1 MKKIIIALIALL
13 AAFSCAREEIDLQ
26 PTAPDQER
34 DNTPMSF
41 NLSVNGMSGGAQT
54 KAALKAD
61 WADGDVVYVFFDA
74 IGTKYVKKSFDGTEW
89 ADTYPGGAFVASDF
103 SASGPAASRNMTAV
117 WFPQGAVDVTYADGK
132 FSFTIGG
139 EKIYSHYM
147 SVHAAY
153 TIDGTTVTGT
163 LDMEK
168 PAGFVQFFVPGIDAA
183 DAPAYRLMES
193 HLTPKACEYVALDGG
208 VHESALADGYSL
220 KGMAFT
226 TDASVTG
233 ALFGGYLSTA
243 GATTS
248 YKFSLVKGV
257 SAALP
262 AAEGTYTLVG
272 FRNIAAGTSMTFP
285 TIASG
290 AWGAM
295 SPFVDLGFGD
305 IQWATGNLKDNGTI
319 VSPLATGDYYQ
330 WGATEVYANT
340 AQYYT
345 GNTELPSDRDIAYL
359 RSSGDWHMPSKAQ
372 FDALV
377 NSANTKGT
385 WVVTGGPTNGWL
397 FTSKENGISLF
408 FLIAGEYDSGS
419 LNNLGVW
426 GRCWSTTPFDGS
438 RAYYLILSNSDWMA
452 GTNRDP
458 RAWGI
463 PVRPITGAPTPAPA
477 AWDGNLSSLDGTEP
491 SGFAT
496 ATNGMTITG
505 TLSANVKIS
514 IDPGATVTLN
524 NATIDG
530 ISINNDN
537 SNSYKWAGITC
548 NGDATII
555 LNGNNSVAAF
565 YGSSGIYIPSGST
578 LTIQGPGSLTANG
591 RGTGCAGIGGKYTGD
606 YGNIRIEGGTITA
619 SGGAAGAG
627 IGSGAGGNGGDIIIT
642 GGQITATGGDGGCG
656 IGSGQQGSCG
666 DITISGG
673 TINATGGTTAAGI
686 GASIN
691 GHCGHILINGGTV
704 TASAMGSYGPGIG
717 CGPHYSSCSS
727 ITITSDVTRV
737 TATKASGTPNSI
749 GAGYNSSGCGPVTI
763 GGLVLWDG
771 SAYQNGGDDYLPAS
785 PLVYIPSTPSAFS
798 VSSNQKVFFSPGN
811 LQCIPN
817 TRAWRFAE
825 NQWGYI
831 GVGGPSE
838 PGNAHRM
845 WEGDSYTD
853 WYDIFGWGTWTGSS
867 PNPAKADQYN
877 TSYAWGDGDFT
888 EESLLANAPLPGKNW
903 RTLSQTE
910 WAYLFNTRETTS
922 GVRYAKATVN
932 SVEGVILL
940 PDDWSTSYH
949 SLASTNTAEAAFT
962 ANEISTA
969 AWMIDFEAHGAI
981 FLPVATIHYYG
992 SGPELLHTGN
1002 YWSST
1007 PYSETIAYCVNFS
1020 SSSLSA
1026 SYTHDRSTA
1035 ISVRLVYND

>member
-1 MKKIIIALIALL
+1 MKKIIIALIALI

-26 PTAPDQER
+26 PTAPDQEK

-54 KAALKAD
+54 KVALKAD

-117 WFPQGAVDVTYADGK
+117 WFPQGAVDVTYAAGK

-153 TIDGTTVTGT
+153 SISGTTVSGT

-168 PAGFVQFFVPGIDAA
+168 PAGFVQFFVPGIAAA

-233 ALFGGYLSTA
+233 ALFGGYLSSA

-248 YKFSLVKGV
+248 YKFSLVKEV

-262 AAEGTYTLVG
+262 AAEGTYTLAG

-305 IQWATGNLKDNGTI
+305 IQWATGNLKDDGTI
-319 VSPLATGDYYQ
+319 VGPVAAGDYYQ
-330 WGATEVYANT
+330 WGATDVCGSGKSGDECVYDNV
-340 AQYYT
+340 
-345 GNTELPSDRDIAYL
+345 ELPALRDIASL
-359 RSSGDWHMPSKAQ
+359 RSSGAWHMPSKAQ
-372 FDALV
+372 FDAL
-377 NSANTKGT
+377 SSNTQQS
-385 WVVTGGPTNGWL
+385 WVAVAAGKL
-397 FTSKENGISLF
+397 VTSKVNGISLF
-408 FLIAGEYDSGS
+408 FKAAGEYCSGS
-419 LNNLGVW
+419 LGHVGEY
-426 GRCWSTTPFDGS
+426 GRYWSTTPEGGGL
-438 RAYYLILSNSDWMA
+438 ANYLLLSGFHFGINEDDR
-452 GTNRDP
+452 T
-458 RAWGI
+458 WGM

-477 AWDGNLSSLDGTEP
+477 PWDGNLTTLDGTEP
-491 SGFAT
+491 SGYAT
-496 ATNGMTITG
+496 ATDGMTITG

-537 SNSYKWAGITC
+537 SSSYKWAGITC

-591 RGTGCAGIGGKYTGD
+591 RGTGGAGIGACSSSSLSC
-606 YGNIRIEGGTITA
+606 GNIRIEGGSITAIGGTSAAGIGGGAYENCGDITITGGTITA
-619 SGGAAGAG
+619 SGGA
-627 IGSGAGGNGGDIIIT
+627 
-642 GGQITATGGDGGCG
+642 QGCG
-656 IGSGQQGSCG
+656 IGSGASRSCG

-673 TINATGGTTAAGI
+673 TITATGGDNASGI
-686 GASIN
+686 GSSTN
-691 GHCGHILINGGTV
+691 GACGNILINGGTV
-704 TASAMGSYGPGIG
+704 TATATVSYGPGIG
-717 CGPHYSSCSS
+717 CGPHSSSCRS
-727 ITITSDVTRV
+727 ITITSDVTSV
-737 TATKASGTPNSI
+737 TATKAPLYAPNSI
-749 GAGYNSSGCGPVTI
+749 GAGGNSTGCGPVTI
-763 GGLVLWDG
+763 GGVETGPITTSPFVYHGILNYATAEDVGNVVCAAGHLHIAKNPVPAGCTAVGILGKVTSTGHGLILALKDATSQTWNTINGWTSVNTYASTTLKLLPNDAAMGSLTSYTMLGSTTVSNWAVAQQWDYSAIFQNLG
-771 SAYQNGGDDYLPAS
+771 STVSDGYYTYDDKVNAHITSVGGDALSNGSWSASEGAGGGKYAPAYS
-785 PLVYIPSTPSAFS
+785 FHAGGWDPSTKSDT
-798 VSSNQKVFFSPGN
+798 K
-811 LQCIPN
+811 C
-817 TRAWRFAE
+817 
-825 NQWGYI
+825 
-831 GVGGPSE
+831 
-838 PGNAHRM
+838 
-845 WEGDSYTD
+845 
-853 WYDIFGWGTWTGSS
+853 
-867 PNPAKADQYN
+867 
-877 TSYAWGDGDFT
+877 
-888 EESLLANAPLPGKNW
+888 
-903 RTLSQTE
+903 
-910 WAYLFNTRETTS
+910 
-922 GVRYAKATVN
+922 VR
-932 SVEGVILL
+932 
-940 PDDWSTSYH
+940 
-949 SLASTNTAEAAFT
+949 
-962 ANEISTA
+962 
-969 AWMIDFEAHGAI
+969 
-981 FLPVATIHYYG
+981 PVLG
-992 SGPELLHTGN
+992 
-1002 YWSST
+1002 
-1007 PYSETIAYCVNFS
+1007 F
-1020 SSSLSA
+1020 
-1026 SYTHDRSTA
+1026 
-1035 ISVRLVYND
+1035 

>member
-1 MKKIIIALIALL
+1 MKKLFGMLATALAIVACNKINEIDVLPIAPDVPSEINEGITITARLEPKNPVTRALAEGVDEITVTWALDEDIAILYEVSSVKKMAQATVTAVDGETGAATITFIVDGGTGDDTPCTLVYPASAAKADHSGVNSYANLL
-13 AAFSCAREEIDLQ
+13 ASQDGTLNANLDVRVGEGTIQVTTPDLTVTTKLTAQYSIFKFSLTTDGSTPINAKGFVIRDDGDNLITSVSPE
-26 PTAPDQER
+26 APASSLFVAI
-34 DNTPMSF
+34 P
-41 NLSVNGMSGGAQT
+41 A
-54 KAALKAD
+54 KAA
-61 WADGDVVYVFFDA
+61 
-74 IGTKYVKKSFDGTEW
+74 
-89 ADTYPGGAFVASDF
+89 GAGFRFVASDGTKKYTK
-103 SASGPAASRNMTAV
+103 SISLVRATESGVYYQTPLNMGDGVALPETDLSGITVDYTATD
-117 WFPQGAVDVTYADGK
+117 FETL
-132 FSFTIGG
+132 
-139 EKIYSHYM
+139 
-147 SVHAAY
+147 
-153 TIDGTTVTGT
+153 TGT
-163 LDMEK
+163 L
-168 PAGFVQFFVPGIDAA
+168 
-183 DAPAYRLMES
+183 
-193 HLTPKACEYVALDGG
+193 
-208 VHESALADGYSL
+208 
-220 KGMAFT
+220 
-226 TDASVTG
+226 
-233 ALFGGYLSTA
+233 
-243 GATTS
+243 
-248 YKFSLVKGV
+248 
-257 SAALP
+257 
-262 AAEGTYTLVG
+262 
-272 FRNIAAGTSMTFP
+272 
-285 TIASG
+285 
-290 AWGAM
+290 
-295 SPFVDLGFGD
+295 
-305 IQWATGNLKDNGTI
+305 
-319 VSPLATGDYYQ
+319 
-330 WGATEVYANT
+330 
-340 AQYYT
+340 
-345 GNTELPSDRDIAYL
+345 
-359 RSSGDWHMPSKAQ
+359 
-372 FDALV
+372 
-377 NSANTKGT
+377 
-385 WVVTGGPTNGWL
+385 
-397 FTSKENGISLF
+397 TSK
-408 FLIAGEYDSGS
+408 
-419 LNNLGVW
+419 
-426 GRCWSTTPFDGS
+426 
-438 RAYYLILSNSDWMA
+438 
-452 GTNRDP
+452 
-458 RAWGI
+458 
-463 PVRPITGAPTPAPA
+463 
-477 AWDGNLSSLDGTEP
+477 
-491 SGFAT
+491 
-496 ATNGMTITG
+496 
-505 TLSANVKIS
+505 VKIS
-514 IDPGATVTLN
+514 VAAGATVTLN

-591 RGTGCAGIGGKYTGD
+591 RGTGGAGIGACSSTSLSC
-606 YGNIRIEGGTITA
+606 GNIRIEGGAITAIGGTSAAGIGGGAFENCGDITITGGTITA
-619 SGGAAGAG
+619 SGGA
-627 IGSGAGGNGGDIIIT
+627 
-642 GGQITATGGDGGCG
+642 QGCG
-656 IGSGQQGSCG
+656 IGSGANNHSCG

-673 TINATGGTTAAGI
+673 TITATGGDNASGI
-686 GASIN
+686 GSSAN
-691 GHCGHILINGGTV
+691 GACGNILINGGTV
-704 TASAMGSYGPGIG
+704 TATAAGYYGPGIG

-749 GAGYNSSGCGPVTI
+749 GSGYNSTGCGPVTI

-771 SAYQNGGDDYLPAS
+771 SAYQNGGGDYLPAS
-785 PLVYIPSTPSAFS
+785 PLVYIPSAPSAFS
-798 VSSNQKVFFSPGN
+798 VSSTQKVYFSPGN

-949 SLASTNTAEAAFT
+949 SLASTNTAEAAYT
-962 ANEISTA
+962 ANEISAA

-992 SGPELLHTGN
+992 SGPELFHTGN

-1020 SSSLSA
+1020 SSTLSA

>member
-13 AAFSCAREEIDLQ
+13 TAFSCAREEIDLQ
-26 PTAPDQER
+26 PTAPDQEK

-61 WADGDVVYVFFDA
+61 WNNGDVVYVFFDA

-89 ADTYPGGAFVASDF
+89 ADTYPGGAFVAGDF
-103 SASGPAASRNMTAV
+103 SASGPASSRYMTAV
-117 WFPQGAVDVTYADGK
+117 WFPQGAVDVTYAAGK

-153 TIDGTTVTGT
+153 SIDGTTVTGT

-168 PAGFVQFFVPGIDAA
+168 PAGFVQFFVPGIAAA

-208 VHESALADGYSL
+208 VHEDDNRTAGYSL

-233 ALFGGYLSTA
+233 ALFGGYLSSA

-290 AWGAM
+290 AWGEM
-295 SPFVDLGFGD
+295 VPFVYLGFGD
-305 IQWATGNLKDNGTI
+305 IQWATGNLKDDGTI

-330 WGATEVYANT
+330 WGAIKKLGEDGDDFYSTTE
-340 AQYYT
+340 
-345 GNTELPSDRDIAYL
+345 ELPASRDIASL
-359 RSSGDWHMPSKAQ
+359 RSSGAWHMPSKAQ
-372 FDALV
+372 FEALK
-377 NSANTKGT
+377 NSSNST
-385 WVVTGGPTNGWL
+385 WVTIESTNGRL
-397 FTSKENGISLF
+397 VTSNVNGISLF
-408 FLIAGEYDSGS
+408 FAAAGEYDGGT
-419 LNNLGVW
+419 LDNVGVY
-426 GRCWSTTPFDGS
+426 GRYWSTTPAGGNL
-438 RAYYLILSNSDWMA
+438 AYYLLFNNGSIGTSDDYR
-452 GTNRDP
+452 N
-458 RAWGI
+458 WGV

-477 AWDGNLSSLDGTEP
+477 PWDGNLSTLDGTEP

-505 TLSANVKIS
+505 TLSANVKVS

-591 RGTGCAGIGGKYTGD
+591 RGTGGAGIGACSSSSLSC
-606 YGNIRIEGGTITA
+606 GNIRIEGGSITAIGGTSAAGIGGGAYENCGDITITGGTITA
-619 SGGAAGAG
+619 SGGA
-627 IGSGAGGNGGDIIIT
+627 
-642 GGQITATGGDGGCG
+642 QGCG
-656 IGSGQQGSCG
+656 IGSGASRSCG

-673 TINATGGTTAAGI
+673 TITATGGDNASGI
-686 GASIN
+686 GSSTN
-691 GHCGHILINGGTV
+691 GACGNILINGGTV
-704 TASAMGSYGPGIG
+704 TATATVSYGPGIG
-717 CGPHYSSCSS
+717 CGPHSSSCRS
-727 ITITSDVTRV
+727 ITITSDVTSV
-737 TATKASGTPNSI
+737 TATKAPLYAPNSI
-749 GAGYNSSGCGPVTI
+749 GAGGNSTGCGPVTI
-763 GGLVLWDG
+763 GGVETGPITTSPFVYHGILNYATAEDVGNVVCAAGHLHIAKNPVPAGCTAVGILGKVTSTGHGLILALKDATSQTWNTINGWTSVNTYASTTLKLLPNDAARGSLTSYTMLGSTTVSNWAVASMETYSYIFTELDSDAGDG
-771 SAYQNGGDDYLPAS
+771 SAKTYDDKVNA
-785 PLVYIPSTPSAFS
+785 YIT
-798 VSSNQKVFFSPGN
+798 
-811 LQCIPN
+811 
-817 TRAWRFAE
+817 T
-825 NQWGYI
+825 
-831 GVGGPSE
+831 GVGGDALS
-838 PGNAHRM
+838 G
-845 WEGDSYTD
+845 SY
-853 WYDIFGWGTWTGSS
+853 
-867 PNPAKADQYN
+867 
-877 TSYAWGDGDFT
+877 
-888 EESLLANAPLPGKNW
+888 
-903 RTLSQTE
+903 
-910 WAYLFNTRETTS
+910 
-922 GVRYAKATVN
+922 
-932 SVEGVILL
+932 
-940 PDDWSTSYH
+940 WSTSSNGGKYGP
-949 SLASTNTAEAAFT
+949 A
-962 ANEISTA
+962 
-969 AWMIDFEAHGAI
+969 
-981 FLPVATIHYYG
+981 YYFHAG
-992 SGPELLHTGN
+992 EC
-1002 YWSST
+1002 WSPDMDRT
-1007 PYSETIAYCVNFS
+1007 S
-1020 SSSLSA
+1020 SK
-1026 SYTHDRSTA
+1026 
-1035 ISVRLVYND
+1035 SVRPVLGF